1 MIIVVLDMDPPEARV
16 RLRAHAYAHDMTA
29 AEVAWQTVEPRL
41 SLDSPDWRDSKP
53 GTGRDL
59 RVRPGRRN
67 EPDRARRHAG
77 VGVAGRRPGRWRG
90 RRRAA
95 DDLTGQCARL
105 LDVAPAKLLFAD
117 EQGVLHVLA
126 ASSGTATCAARV
138 LEQAKG
144 VLVQQGRL

>member
-1 MIIVVLDMDPPEARV
+1 MIIAVLDMDPTGALV

-29 AEVAWQTVEPRL
+29 AEVAWQTVERRL
-41 SLDSPDWRDSKP
+41 SLDSPNWRDSKP
-53 GTGRDL
+53 VTGRNL

-77 VGVAGRRPGRWRG
+77 VGVAGRQRG

-105 LDVAPAKLLFAD
+105 LDVSSAGLLFAD

-144 VLVQQGRL
+144 VLAQQGRL